1 MNGCT
6 GKLPGKRS
14 LKAAPE
20 AWTPQMLRDA
30 GCYWRARIISTA
42 FDLRLFDWLAKAP
55 KTPRAAGKRFG
66 GRAQDWETFLNA
78 LVAIELVRRRGS
90 RYENTPFAAR
100 HLCSREAS
108 FLLSNHDAWDLWG
121 RLPEI
126 LTSGKRPKTA
136 LPFFTERVKAERL
149 LQALDHDGGKIA
161 PYLSKRLPLRG
172 AGRLL
177 DIGGGLGTFA
187 LAFCRRFPK
196 LRATILEHPNVAP
209 LTRSAVKRSRMT
221 GRVEVIGLDLSED
234 PWPGGFDVIMASN
247 ILHAQSAQQ
256 NRALIHSAYNS
267 LSPRGHL
274 ILRDVLLGAD
284 AARTAWGALFS
295 VALLVQTPNGRC
307 YALDE
312 VRRWLKEA
320 GFSKLQGPFA
330 SSPLFFDPDS
340 LLIAQKST
348 RAADL
353 GRSHRRIF
361 IRRHRQSAF
370 ENALRRAKLQRT
382 ARKH

>member
-14 LKAAPE
+14 LKAVPE
-20 AWTPQMLRDA
+20 AWTPQMLRNA
-30 GCYWRARIISTA
+30 GCYWQARIVSTA

-55 KTPRAAGKRFG
+55 NTPLAAGKYFG
-66 GRAQDWETFLNA
+66 GRAQDWEIFLNA
-78 LVAIELVRRRGS
+78 LVAIKLLRRRGG
-90 RYENTPFAAR
+90 RYENAAFSAR
-100 HLCSREAS
+100 HLCSQQAS
-108 FLLSNHDAWDLWG
+108 FLLSNHDAWNLWG

-161 PYLSKRLPLRG
+161 PYLSQRLPLRG
-172 AGRLL
+172 AARLL
-177 DIGGGLGTFA
+177 DLGGGLGTFA

-209 LTRSAVKRSRMT
+209 LTRSAVKKSRMT
-221 GRVEVIGLDLSED
+221 ERVEVIGLDFSTE
-234 PWPGGFDVIMASN
+234 PWPTGFDVVLASN
-247 ILHAQSAQQ
+247 ILHGQGLSE
-256 NRALIHSAYNS
+256 NRALINAAYNS
-267 LSPRGHL
+267 LNRRGHL
-274 ILRDVLLGAD
+274 VLRDVLLGAD

-320 GFSKLQGPFA
+320 GFSKLRGPFA

-340 LLIAQKST
+340 LLIAQKS
-348 RAADL
+348 
-353 GRSHRRIF
+353 
-361 IRRHRQSAF
+361 
-370 ENALRRAKLQRT
+370 
-382 ARKH
+382 